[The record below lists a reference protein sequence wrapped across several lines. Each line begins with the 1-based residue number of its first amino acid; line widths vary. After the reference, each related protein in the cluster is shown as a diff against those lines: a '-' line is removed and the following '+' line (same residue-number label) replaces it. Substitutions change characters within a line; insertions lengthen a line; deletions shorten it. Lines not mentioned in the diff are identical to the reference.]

1 MATPIVWKNVAVSMQ
16 SAIAA
21 AKTITAI
28 TKGNPGVVTSSA
40 HGYINGNVLFLEIVG
55 MHQLNEKVVRVAN
68 KTDDTFELE
77 GINTTDFET
86 FTSGTAKLA
95 TLGTS
100 ITSATN
106 ISASGGEFDFIDTTT
121 IHANYRS
128 QIPGLPSAISYQMDH
143 IWDATDAGFIAMKS
157 ASDVQGI
164 RVVKFQFGSGGK
176 ILYFAG
182 YCGFSG
188 LPGGGAQGLVSAK
201 GVFTMNGTPTYYAS

>member
-1 MATPIVWKNVAVSMQ
+1 MQ

-28 TKGNPGVVTSSA
+28 TKANPGVVSSTA
-40 HGYINGNVLFLEIVG
+40 HGYSNGDIVALTCVG
-55 MHQLNEKVVRVAN
+55 MHQLNEKVARVSSQ
-68 KTDDTFELE
+68 TTDTFALE
-77 GINTTDFET
+77 GIDTTDFDT
-86 FTSGTAKLA
+86 FTSGTSEKV

-121 IHANYRS
+121 IHMNVKT

-143 IWDATDAGFIAMKS
+143 IWDSTDAGFIAMKA
-157 ASDVQGI
+157 ASDIQAK

-176 ILYFAG
+176 ILLFMG
-182 YCGFSG
+182 YVGFSG
-188 LPGGGAQGLVSAK
+188 LPGGQAQGIVNSK